1 MSLWNT
7 FTSGIGATVKTLTG
21 GASYLSPEEQEKA
34 RVLNATIKDGL
45 ASIDAKL
52 SGTPIVG
59 TVAGAGK
66 KLTKGVGD
74 LLLKGAIELNQE
86 VLSPYIFRPIST
98 AALLTDK
105 DSPLYKKGEYEEGF
119 QFSDIKAAYD
129 RSAKVSAFQALT
141 KSDLTPIQP
150 FSSLIL
156 STGKI
161 DLDKVDLWNDE
172 SIKKNYVDNAVGRW
186 FTGIGDFAVGNKAL
200 TLAGKATKV
209 AVVKP
214 VGTKIGLVTSQKT
227 LADLAT
233 DMENGIAYAK
243 SNGATGTQTIS
254 GNHMVTLAESKDW
267 GTITD
272 IVSKYSV
279 NERLLPLIHDAKDAD
294 VVKDMILA
302 DKGDLVAMERLA
314 SANLA
319 EMFDF
324 GDVAGQLKSKYIS
337 TGKSYLPEG
346 AAVPRL
352 KAAYDAAI
360 DNNKQY
366 RKLRDAFFDE
376 DYNLKIGG
384 KAYMPKEPIFGRGT
398 IIKTGEKIRTFKEGN
413 RFREYGDDFNK
424 SANFMEMNLGVPGR
438 MAVKLVKWT
447 RRQGEVAPLG
457 FVTFSGMRPLDGRIE
472 LNAFLNNLKIFRDGN
487 EMVEVKPGVRQK
499 VGDLRREWENLYM
512 RSIGKNEVEVLEDID
527 AQIGKILAYKH
538 NWYDEKEIASHIAEF
553 RKNVNT
559 GLNSVKQIGY
569 GVDYN
574 GTGLIV
580 DPVTLRQMAESYRF
594 TPWDDI
600 EDLMSM
606 AAEPSAIKAAVKGG
620 KSAAKE
626 TYREL
631 TRLWTF
637 NVLARPS
644 YIIKQSIAEPIVSA
658 TLSQGLDFIWSDVL
672 GISSK
677 ARAAAGGTIAG
688 FRSAMIGRSFAN
700 YKNFR
705 KGVFNRYVNPKSRAE
720 LKEVNAAVRD
730 KQLMLTRAEVI
741 KNTAQASLEDLLTN
755 ASPAAKA
762 IHLKKARNNL
772 ATASKLLDEMEL
784 DLRAA
789 VVPFGVKEAIPSMAT
804 LERRIAFL
812 ESRTPSKAAAA
823 KLKEAKQAMAEYN
836 NVINK
841 LATNPKVIRDAE
853 AAVLEAYKGID
864 NIVAELKPALQRQAD
879 VFGKSAEFKKR
890 YFAPETQYRIVNGQY
905 IAIDSFTSGPSPFSA
920 AIRAETSNAR
930 TTDLNIMAETS
941 VGIRKSLVEFKVPN
955 TLISVSHPEY
965 FNELSYIANRVMRQ
979 DPLMDLILAE
989 TPVSELAR
997 WATSDAGIA
1006 YMREFG
1012 VINPKQYESF
1022 IAERIGIVR
1031 RTFPTV
1037 EVRAAILQREVT
1049 AAELQKM
1056 LAGSVDELYDIIPS
1070 NYNYGATNLGGLK
1083 GIGQA
1088 VDKATSTVFRFM
1100 ASAENPIRNALF
1112 DKIAI
1117 NEVAR
1122 RADILIQ
1129 QGVEMTP
1136 ARWNA
1141 LRQSAGR
1148 EAIQEMEKAVYT
1160 IRRPN
1165 RLLKN
1170 ARFAVAFPTAT
1181 VNAFYRYGRLA
1192 AKNPVGATI
1201 FTSNYGKMFANFGV
1215 DENGNPTNDMSKITH
1230 IIVPATKELGLGTFE
1245 EGIPLSARSIGFLL
1259 NVPSPSFIT
1268 SISVGQIMKNFPGTE
1283 AGIKEALNMGGV
1295 DLFKLFYPYGAPT
1308 SVTEPFVPRQLKAA
1322 WIAATGP
1329 QGQKDYLASWTSVY
1343 NYHHMLY
1350 EMGIEKEFPSDKKI
1364 IQETKRL
1371 WQAKFLSGFIS
1382 PAGVPY
1388 KVETSPMRMAS
1399 NLYYKLVEKYTKEG
1413 KNIQDARDAA
1423 GDDMIGLLG
1432 PKFMV
1437 DRVSYSGS
1445 NKALSIPATYDSYK
1459 RVFEDNNELVQQ
1471 LAQIDSNDIKVV
1483 ALLTAD
1489 LSRDPAERS
1498 DNILA
1503 ILSDP
1508 NLKLPGTSKGINEY
1522 RLTPKEVEIERIK
1535 QRTWDQYNLVKDAL
1549 EAKITDG
1556 KTLRSHPEL
1565 KAVLDQTV
1573 ETYFKNQSQAWYDD
1587 YKMAEFGDTS
1597 YKYARALST
1606 ITSNPK
1612 FMKAN
1617 GNTDFWN
1624 DTKTFMQARD
1634 IFVTF
1639 YQSLPDYDP
1648 RKAVIKDGYNQWVE
1662 MTAKQWNPNLSSIIK
1677 TYFSNDNLKAVN

>member
-1 MSLWNT
+1 MGLWDT

-21 GASYLSPEEQEKA
+21 GGSYLSQEEQEKEKA
-34 RVLNATIKDGL
+34 LHNLVKDGL
-45 ASIDAKL
+45 ANIDKSISGVPGVGSIFSGAKK
-52 SGTPIVG
+52 T
-59 TVAGAGK
+59 
-66 KLTKGVGD
+66 TKGAGD
-74 LLLKGAIELNQE
+74 LLLKAAINLNQE
-86 VLSPYIFRPIST
+86 VLSPYVFRPVST
-98 AALLTDK
+98 LGLLTDK
-105 DSPLYKKGEYEEGF
+105 DSPLYKKGEYEAGF
-119 QFSDIKAAYD
+119 QFSDIKAAYN

-150 FSSLIL
+150 LASMVL

-186 FTGIGDFAVGNKAL
+186 FTGIGDFVVGNKVL
-200 TLAGKATKV
+200 GLAGKTAKV
-209 AVVKP
+209 AVVNP
-214 VGTKIGLVTSQKT
+214 VGTKVGLVTSKKT
-227 LADLAT
+227 IDDLAA
-233 DMENGIAYAK
+233 DMDNGIAYAS
-243 SNGATGTQTIS
+243 SNGALGTQTIS
-254 GNHMVTLAESKDW
+254 GNHMVVLAESKDW

-279 NERLLPLIHDAKDAD
+279 NERLIPLIHDAKDAN

-302 DKGDLVAMERLA
+302 DKGDLSAMERLA
-314 SANLA
+314 KTDLDK
-319 EMFDF
+319 MFDF
-324 GDVAGQLKSKYIS
+324 SDTAGQLKSKYLA
-337 TGKSYLPEG
+337 TGSSYIPEG

-360 DNNKQY
+360 NNNKQY

-384 KAYMPKEPIFGRGT
+384 TAYMPKEPIFGRSAF
-398 IIKTGEKIRTFKEGN
+398 IKAGESVRGFKETS
-413 RFREYGDDFNK
+413 RFREYGQVFNK
-424 SANFMEMNLGVPGR
+424 SADFLEMNLGLPGR
-438 MAVKLVKWT
+438 MAVQLVKWT

-487 EMVEVKPGVRQK
+487 ATIETAPGIREK
-499 VGDLRREWENLYM
+499 VGDVRRRFEEEYM
-512 RSIGKNEVEVLEDID
+512 RSLGKNEVEVLEKID
-527 AQIGKILAYKH
+527 AEVGKMLAYKH
-538 NWYDEKEIASHIAEF
+538 GWYDDKEIAGHIAGF
-553 RKNVNT
+553 RKNVNV

-569 GVDYN
+569 GTDYN
-574 GTGLIV
+574 GTGILV
-580 DPVTLRQMAESYRF
+580 DPQTLRQMAESYRF

-600 EDLMSM
+600 EDMMDM
-606 AAEPSAIKAAVKGG
+606 AIEPSKLKT
-620 KSAAKE
+620 AAKMTE
-626 TYREL
+626 SVSKEIYRDL

-637 NVLARPS
+637 NVLARPM
-644 YIIKQSIAEPIVSA
+644 YVIKQSIGEPLIST
-658 TLSQGLDFIWSDVL
+658 TLSQGMSFIWEDVIGL
-672 GISSK
+672 NLK
-677 ARAAAGGTIAG
+677 NPAGLKNTFNGLRNG
-688 FRSAMIGRSFAN
+688 MIGNALNNLGRFSAGKVATRLN
-700 YKNFR
+700 
-705 KGVFNRYVNPKSRAE
+705 RAE
-720 LKEVNAAVRD
+720 LKAVNAAVKD
-730 KQLMLTRAEVI
+730 KQDMLAKAEVI
-741 KNTAQASLEDLLTN
+741 KNNAQASLEDLLTN

-762 IHLKKARNNL
+762 IHLKAARRDL
-772 ATASKLLDEMEL
+772 ATASKLLDELEL

-789 VVPFGVKEAIPSMAT
+789 VVPFGIKEAIPSMAT

-812 ESRTPSKAAAA
+812 ESRSPSKAAVA
-823 KLKEAKQAMAEYN
+823 KLKEAKKAMADYN
-836 NVINK
+836 KVINK

-853 AAVLEAYKGID
+853 AAVVDAYKNID
-864 NIVAELKPALQRQAD
+864 NIVAELKPALKEQAD
-879 VFGKSAEFKKR
+879 VFGKSAQFKKR
-890 YFAPETQYRIVNGQY
+890 YYAKDVQYRMVNGQY
-905 IAIDSFTSGPSPFSA
+905 MAIDSFTAGPSPFSA

-930 TTDLNIMAETS
+930 TVDLNIMGELAVGTRKALIERKIPNS
-941 VGIRKSLVEFKVPN
+941 VVGITDP
-955 TLISVSHPEY
+955 TY
-965 FNELSYIANRVMRQ
+965 FDELEYIANRIIRQ

-989 TPVSELAR
+989 TPASELAR

-1012 VINPKQYESF
+1012 VTNPKQYESF
-1022 IAERIGIVR
+1022 IADRVGLVR
-1031 RTFPTV
+1031 RTFPTI
-1037 EVRAAILQREVT
+1037 EVRAAVLQREVT
-1049 AAELQKM
+1049 STELRSM
-1056 LAGSVDELYDIIPS
+1056 LADKIDELYDIVPS
-1070 NYNYGATNLGGLK
+1070 NYNYGAASLGVGGVKGLS
-1083 GIGQA
+1083 QA
-1088 VDKATSTVFRFM
+1088 VDNVTSRVYRWM
-1100 ASAENPIRNALF
+1100 SSAENPIRNAMF
-1112 DKIAI
+1112 DRVAI

-1122 RADILIQ
+1122 RAEILVQ
-1129 QGVEMTP
+1129 QGVDMTP

-1148 EAIQEMEKAVYT
+1148 EALKEMEKTVYT

-1215 DENGNPTNDMSKITH
+1215 DENGNPTNDMSKVTH
-1230 IIVPATKELGLGTFE
+1230 IIVPATKELGLGAFE
-1245 EGIPLSARSIGFLL
+1245 EGIPLSSRSLGFLL

-1268 SISVGQIMKNFPGTE
+1268 SLSVGRIMENFPGTE
-1283 AGIKEALNMGGV
+1283 EGIKEALNIGGV
-1295 DLFKLFYPYGAPT
+1295 DYFQLFFPYGAPT
-1308 SVTEPFVPRQLKAA
+1308 SVKDTFTPRWLKTAYTAA
-1322 WIAATGP
+1322 VGP
-1329 QGQKDYLASWTSVY
+1329 QGQKDYLSSWTSVY

-1350 EMGIEKEFPSDKKI
+1350 EMGIEKEFPTDEQIKN
-1364 IQETKRL
+1364 ETRNL
-1371 WQAKFLSGFIS
+1371 WIAKFFSGFSS

-1399 NLYYKLVEKYTKEG
+1399 NLYYKLVEKYTKQG
-1413 KNIQDARDAA
+1413 LPIQDARDAA

-1432 PKFMV
+1432 TKFMV
-1437 DRVSYSGS
+1437 DRVSFTSS
-1445 NKALSIPATYDSYK
+1445 NKNISIPATYESYK
-1459 RVFEDNNELVQQ
+1459 RIFEDNDDLVQQ

-1498 DNILA
+1498 DNILN
-1503 ILSDP
+1503 ILSNP

-1522 RLTPKEVEIERIK
+1522 RLTPKEVETERIK

-1565 KAVLDQTV
+1565 KSVLDQTV
-1573 ETYFKNQSQAWYDD
+1573 EKYFKNQSQAWYDE

-1597 YKYARALST
+1597 YKYARALKA
-1606 ITSNPK
+1606 ITSNKK
-1612 FMKAN
+1612 FMSAN
-1617 GNTDFWN
+1617 GGTDFWN
-1624 DTKTFMQARD
+1624 DANTFMQARD

-1639 YQSLPDYDP
+1639 YQSLPDYDK
-1648 RKAVIKDGYNQWVE
+1648 RKAIIKDGYNQWIE